1 MVFCHSFVLSFV
13 LITFEFYSL
22 KEWIEGF
29 APLYF
34 CTIFL
39 PICPFVLCFRLL
51 SEFCILVYGV
61 AILFFS
67 FSILSFFDFLADW
80 LDFLSSSLFSV
91 KRSFSLFLFQTLIEH
106 VQVWLLA

>member
-1 MVFCHSFVLSFV
+1 MNVMVFCHSFVLSFV

-22 KEWIEGF
+22 KE
-29 APLYF
+29 
-34 CTIFL
+34 CIFV
-39 PICPFVLCFRLL
+39 PFSFPFVLCFRLL

-91 KRSFSLFLFQTLIEH
+91 KCSFSLFLFQTLIEH
-106 VQVWLLA
+106 VQV